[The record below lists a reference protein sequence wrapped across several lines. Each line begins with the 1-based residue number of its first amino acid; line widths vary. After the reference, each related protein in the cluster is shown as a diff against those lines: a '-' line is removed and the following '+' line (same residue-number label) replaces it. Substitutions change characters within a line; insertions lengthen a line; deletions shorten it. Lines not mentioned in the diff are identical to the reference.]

1 MHARPLRDDAATIR
15 AALTDPGELAAAL
28 GLCDGRMGR
37 ERGAWWREGPGVIV
51 PCPLHGGSSCH
62 VFEGRDGT
70 VGWSCYGCNESGDA
84 LSLVAAVEGL
94 DIRRDFP
101 QVLQL
106 AARIAGV
113 SLDDDASPARATPR
127 PMPPPRRAE
136 PERLDDD
143 AFAAVARALLED
155 DATGLEQHADR
166 DGTSPSPCG
175 SCGCIDARRYLD
187 ARALLAGALS
197 DGWRVLPASEAAQ
210 RELVLRVVAAVGATS
225 WSRAGLARKDDPSRI
240 VWSRNRLV
248 IPWRDRTGRVT
259 ALQRRLLE
267 APREGEPRYVQAG
280 IVRDPYGGHRL
291 RADGGPVAFVEG
303 AADVIALRALLYD
316 TGREDYVPGDRALE
330 VLGLPGAGAW
340 RAGWS
345 ELARGREAVIAL
357 DIDEREKAAA
367 AVQRARAAMREDLD
381 GCARSVQ
388 VFVPRLDG
396 RAVKDWC
403 DVWEALRW

>member
-1 MHARPLRDDAATIR
+1 MLARAPRRDDAATVR

-37 ERGAWWREGPGVIV
+37 ERGTWWREGPGVIV

-70 VGWSCYGCNESGDA
+70 VGWTCYGCNESGDA

-101 QVLQL
+101 QVLQR

-113 SLDDDASPARATPR
+113 ALDDDASPARAAPR
-127 PMPPPRRAE
+127 PTPPPRRAQ

-155 DATGLEQHADR
+155 AATDLEHHPDH
-166 DGTSPSPCG
+166 DGVTPSPCG

-187 ARALLAGALS
+187 ARALLAGALA

-210 RELVLRVVAAVGATS
+210 RELVSRVVAKVGAES
-225 WSRAGLARKDDPSRI
+225 WARSGLARKGDPSRI

-259 ALQRRLLE
+259 ALQRRGVG
-267 APREGEPRYVQAG
+267 APVEGEPKYVQAG
-280 IVRDPYGGHRL
+280 IVRDPYGAHRL
-291 RADGGPVAFVEG
+291 SDGGPVAFVEG
-303 AADVIALRALLYD
+303 AADVIALRALMCD
-316 TGREDYVPGDRALE
+316 VGREDYTPGDRALE

-340 RAGWS
+340 RAEWS

-357 DIDEREKAAA
+357 DIDEREKAAF
-367 AVQRARAAMREDLD
+367 AVQRARDAMRRDLD

-388 VFVPRLDG
+388 VFVPSLDG
-396 RAVKDWC
+396 RAVKDWG